1 MVFTGALVVLTGA
14 LVVLRVVRV
23 VLLVLGALVV
33 VTGALVVPKVG
44 LLVLGVV
51 LSLLNSGLVVVV
63 GAVEVKSE
71 KEAKR
76 AFGLTLLSL
85 EFWKVKGVRWGW
97 ELSWLEDTNRLEDDN

>member
-1 MVFTGALVVLTGA
+1 M
-14 LVVLRVVRV
+14 
-23 VLLVLGALVV
+23 VLLVLGALAVV
-33 VTGALVVPKVG
+33 IEALEVLNVG
-44 LLVLGVV
+44 LPVVGVA
-51 LSLLNSGLVVVV
+51 LSLLNTGLVVVV